1 MEFGAVI
8 KKSASRIAKHSVRMG
23 WVGIQEDFYFLSYPL
38 EIARNPL
45 IEFVSGGMI

>member
-1 MEFGAVI
+1 VI

-38 EIARNPL
+38 EIARNQAIL
-45 IEFVSGGMI
+45 ITMGRRM